1 MSGKSPFVY
10 VEDMDLYVE
19 DIESQARSENLVAIV
34 PAGIRSLDTLFSILS
49 NALNF
54 PYFGRNWSALN
65 DLLHDFWW
73 TDIFQVTVVHHDI
86 PAIGSDN
93 TREYLDILA
102 CCVEVW
108 KPGDDHQLR
117 VVFPVSQKAA
127 IFEAALEYQILG
139 LPSFYR
145 QNEMRE
151 IVYEE
156 KTTKEI
162 IDAVAGDE
170 VMVQKCLNRLLGT
183 GEIIES
189 CPGVYRRSPQSPS
202 PQWPTIWD
210 RLIDVPE
217 ALQILISALSDTD
230 STVRGHASDA
240 LADMNSPPK
249 DAAPVLITVL
259 NDTDPWVRRQA
270 ARALGKI
277 GDPAA
282 VPMLIENLTH
292 RYPQVREAAID
303 ALNKIA
309 TPEALRAVEAYEQR
323 ENK

>member
-1 MSGKSPFVY
+1 MSSKSPFVY
-10 VEDMDLYVE
+10 VEDIDLYVE

-34 PAGIRSLDTLFSILS
+34 PAGIRSVDTLFSILS

-54 PYFGRNWSALN
+54 PSYFGRNWNALY
-65 DLLHDFWW
+65 DLLRDFWW
-73 TDIFQVTVVHHDI
+73 TDIFQITVIHRDI
-86 PAIGSDN
+86 PALSAAA
-93 TREYLDILA
+93 TRGYLDILA
-102 CCVEVW
+102 DCVEDW
-108 KPGDDHQLR
+108 KPGEDHQLS

-127 IFEAALEYQILG
+127 IFEAALEYQILD

-170 VMVQKCLNRLLGT
+170 VMVQKCLNRLLDT

-189 CPGVYRRSPQSPS
+189 YPGVYRRSPQSPS

-309 TPEALRAVEAYEQR
+309 TPEALKAVKEF
-323 ENK
+323 NSK

>member
-1 MSGKSPFVY
+1 MSGKTPFVY
-10 VEDMDLYVE
+10 VEEIDIYVA
-19 DIESQARSENLVAIV
+19 DIEKLAPSENFVAIV
-34 PAGIRSLDTLFSILS
+34 PAGIRSVETLFSILS
-49 NALNF
+49 KELKF
-54 PYFGRNWSALN
+54 PSYFGRNWNALN
-65 DLLHDFWW
+65 DCLHDFSW
-73 TDIFQVTVVHHDI
+73 TDIFQITVVHRDI
-86 PAIGSDN
+86 PALGTDN
-93 TREYLDILA
+93 TRIYLDVLA
-102 CCVEVW
+102 DCVEVW
-108 KPGDDHQLR
+108 KPGKDHQLR
-117 VVFPVSQKAA
+117 VVFPLSQKVA
-127 IFEAALEYQILG
+127 ILEAALEYQILG

-151 IVYEE
+151 IVYVE

-162 IDAVAGDE
+162 IDSVAGDE
-170 VMVQKCLNRLLGT
+170 VMVQKCLNRLLDT

-189 CPGVYRRSPQSPS
+189 RPGVYRRSPQSPS

-309 TPEALRAVEAYEQR
+309 TPEALKAVKEF
-323 ENK
+323 NSK